1 MFTGTGRGS
10 HFGSKLLKSATK
22 ISSLVAISRVFP
34 WKFLQIHI
42 TSISGCLYFSFKI
55 CQTIAGTITISQFHE
70 FLNLLFG
77 GFLQY
82 DSTVRRRRGRR
93 RHGGSRHH
101 IGNTH
106 SCLLLYYILAEE
118 ELFSLLA
125 AEMVSVEINVHDNAS
140 IVVIVLKIWW
150 CPLWLLR
157 LLLLRLHDGENLV
170 NKSG

>member
-1 MFTGTGRGS
+1 MSVTV
-10 HFGSKLLKSATK
+10 KW
-22 ISSLVAISRVFP
+22 P
-34 WKFLQIHI
+34 Q
-42 TSISGCLYFSFKI
+42 GCLCSVPPALEAKE
-55 CQTIAGTITISQFHE
+55 AAEAEEASEADH
-70 FLNLLFG
+70 
-77 GFLQY
+77 
-82 DSTVRRRRGRR
+82 
-93 RHGGSRHH
+93 HSRHH

-170 NKSG
+170 KKSG

>member
-1 MFTGTGRGS
+1 M
-10 HFGSKLLKSATK
+10 
-22 ISSLVAISRVFP
+22 
-34 WKFLQIHI
+34 
-42 TSISGCLYFSFKI
+42 
-55 CQTIAGTITISQFHE
+55 ISQFHE
-70 FLNLLFG
+70 FLNLVFG

-82 DSTVRRRRGRR
+82 DPTVRRR

-157 LLLLRLHDGENLV
+157 LRLLLRLHDGENVV